1 MNKMSANPYVDR
13 STSSAREIP
22 IVYWGDIKPNLDAAD
37 FVEGLLLDC
46 AMSVVY
52 GQSNSGKTFFMA
64 DMALH
69 VAAGMPWRGR
79 AVEQGAVI
87 WLAMEGSY
95 GIFNRVEAWKREH
108 GMEDA
113 TIPFAVVPV
122 ALDLL
127 DPFGDTE
134 PLIAAIKRAAKMLEM
149 PVRLIVVDTLSRAIA
164 GGNENSPED
173 MGALVTNGTR
183 IQQEIKAHVSWI
195 HHSGKDDAKGAR
207 GHSLLRAA
215 TDTEIEIVAD
225 GPARGARVTK
235 QRELD
240 GGGDFGF
247 TLRVVELGTNK
258 RGKPVTSCVVQHDEA
273 PMVRPKGTHL
283 DGHKKRAFDLLI
295 EAIAASGRTGD
306 DGVPSGYP
314 SVPEKWWRD
323 RFYEGAM
330 PGQDQGT
337 KQKAFKRAADDLIN
351 GRLVGMSKGRVWV
364 VYTRQEAGHE
374 PGH

>member
-1 MNKMSANPYVDR
+1 MNNMSANPFETWGSVPRRD
-13 STSSAREIP
+13 IP
-22 IVYWGDIKPNLDAAD
+22 IIHWGAIKANLDAAD

-52 GQSNSGKTFFMA
+52 GASNSGKTFFMA
-64 DMALH
+64 DLALH

-79 AVEQGAVI
+79 EVEQGAVI
-87 WLAMEGSY
+87 WLAMEGSH
-95 GIFNRVEAWKREH
+95 GIFNRVEAWRREH

-113 TIPFAVVPV
+113 TLPFAVVPV

-127 DPFGDTE
+127 DPSGDTDA
-134 PLIAAIKRAAKMLEM
+134 LIDAIKRTAKALEM

-173 MGALVTNGTR
+173 MGALVANGTR
-183 IQQEIKAHVSWI
+183 IQQAIECHVSWI

-240 GGGDFGF
+240 CSGDFAF
-247 TLRVVELGTNK
+247 TLRVVELGTNR
-258 RGKPVTSCVVQHDEA
+258 RGKPVTSCVVEHEDGA
-273 PMVRPKGTHL
+273 VTKPRVRL
-283 DGHKKRAFDLLI
+283 DGHKKRAFDLLN

-306 DGVPSGYP
+306 DGVPSGLS

-351 GRLVGMSKGRVWV
+351 SRIVGMNKGRVWV
-364 VYTRQEAGHE
+364 VYRNEEQT
-374 PGH
+374 